1 MAPNGEPKFW
11 VANAE
16 FARMLGNTKMAA
28 AAPEDKPKII
38 ELLKKP
44 WNPYIQSALNA

>member
-1 MAPNGEPKFW
+1 LAPNGEPKFW

-28 AAPEDKPKII
+28 AAITAAIDII
-38 ELLKKP
+38 FCVLFML
-44 WNPYIQSALNA
+44 S

>member
-11 VANAE
+11 VANVE

-28 AAPEDKPKII
+28 AAITATNEII
-38 ELLKKP
+38 FVVLFIFL
-44 WNPYIQSALNA
+44 